1 MVLELPANFTLL
13 AGPQLVAIF
22 LAWGLQGALVVQ
34 CYIYQTCFPNDRIS
48 FKLLVW
54 GVFIW
59 EWVQLGLVT
68 QTYFDIYVYNY
79 GSIASLTS
87 YHSTWFSVPIM
98 SAVVSFAVQC
108 FFAWRIWVLSLSRL
122 LTGIIIFFSF
132 AQAALEVAGG
142 IIIRLTDANAAHAS
156 LNRPI
161 VSTSLIVA
169 TVVDV
174 LIAASM
180 TYLLLR
186 AKTGMKQSDAIIH
199 KLARVG
205 IETGAAT
212 AAVAFIYAVFFM
224 THQNDLLFECP
235 ALVLP
240 KLYANTL
247 LVSLNNRAFTFR
259 GGLTTM
265 GGVDSEVSSTPMG
278 RSRALVSQE
287 LPSPTAS
294 RPVHINVHQETYTAH
309 DTAKDSVELVPMEH
323 AFRSRGFGE
332 KTA

>member
-1 MVLELPANFTLL
+1 MLIREPLTD
-13 AGPQLVAIF
+13 
-22 LAWGLQGALVVQ
+22 
-34 CYIYQTCFPNDRIS
+34 IYQTCFPNDRIS

-98 SAVVSFAVQC
+98 SAIVSFAVQC

-122 LTGIIIFFSF
+122 LTGIIIFVRHVSSLLPSILLIVCQFSF

-142 IIIRLTDANAAHAS
+142 VIVRCYHSGLHRLRYIIHLQIRLTDANAAHAS

-161 VSTSLIVA
+161 VSVSLTRTPTELYSSARLEQTSLIVA

-180 TYLLLR
+180 TYLVRPR
-186 AKTGMKQSDAIIH
+186 ATSQRG
-199 KLARVG
+199 V
-205 IETGAAT
+205 
-212 AAVAFIYAVFFM
+212 AVA
-224 THQNDLLFECP
+224 H
-235 ALVLP
+235 
-240 KLYANTL
+240 
-247 LVSLNNRAFTFR
+247 
-259 GGLTTM
+259 
-265 GGVDSEVSSTPMG
+265 
-278 RSRALVSQE
+278 
-287 LPSPTAS
+287 
-294 RPVHINVHQETYTAH
+294 
-309 DTAKDSVELVPMEH
+309 
-323 AFRSRGFGE
+323 
-332 KTA
+332 

>member
-1 MVLELPANFTLL
+1 
-13 AGPQLVAIF
+13 QLIAIF

-54 GVFIW
+54 GVFVW

-68 QTYFDIYVYNY
+68 QTYFEIYVYDY
-79 GSIASLTS
+79 GSLASLTS

-108 FFAWRIWVLSLSRL
+108 FFAWRIWVLSLSRF
-122 LTGIIIFFSF
+122 LTGII
-132 AQAALEVAGG
+132 L
-142 IIIRLTDANAAHAS
+142 IIRLTDANAAHAS

-161 VSTSLIVA
+161 VSVSVFAHLSNSTQVLFVKQTSLIVA

-186 AKTGMKQSDAIIH
+186 AKTGMKQSDAILQR
-199 KLARVG
+199 LARVG

-212 AAVAFIYAVFFM
+212 GKARLRPPSMY
-224 THQNDLLFECP
+224 DLLTP
-235 ALVLP
+235 WIPGAHHHHSALVLP

-247 LVSLNNRAFTFR
+247 LISLNNRAF
-259 GGLTTM
+259 
-265 GGVDSEVSSTPMG
+265 
-278 RSRALVSQE
+278 
-287 LPSPTAS
+287 
-294 RPVHINVHQETYTAH
+294 
-309 DTAKDSVELVPMEH
+309 
-323 AFRSRGFGE
+323 
-332 KTA
+332 